1 MPYSI
6 TKTDGTALS
15 TIADGTVDQSTSLKL
30 IGKNY
35 AGYGEIQNENFVYL
49 LENFS
54 NTSSPSK
61 PLAGQLWFDSA
72 NKKLKFFD
80 GDSITGK
87 WRTTG
92 GAEIGATEPTG
103 LSIGDFWFNTTTKQ
117 LYAYSGNGVYTLVG
131 PQAALNQGTTQM
143 ISRSVLDTNGS
154 SHAII
159 EAKTNNITQFILT
172 NDAFTLGSTNLIT
185 GFSGPLRPGV
195 NLIYTEGAD
204 NNNSPING
212 KGIST
217 GEQRYWGTASNSDK
231 LGGVD
236 ASLFVKSTGDQSFAG
251 LVKFRDP
258 GFIVGNSDTLKVSI
272 ENSIDAVIE
281 NVAAQRL
288 IFRTKTSGVTNYPLS
303 IIGTDILPGGSSG
316 SNFKSNGVN
325 NLGASDA
332 KWATVYATTFNGVA
346 TKADTLSVSGTY
358 YTADLSATASTI
370 AVRDNNGDITANHF
384 RGIASQSFY
393 ADLAEKYL
401 ADAEYEVGTVVAVGG
416 EKEVTACHFG
426 DRALGV
432 VSGQPAYMMNSE
444 LVGGTYIAL
453 KGRVPVKVTGPVT
466 KGDRL
471 IAFKNGTARSTN
483 TNELGDDTNLVPAN
497 VFAIALESSDDAGIK
512 LVEAVVL

>member
-6 TKTDGTALS
+6 TKTDGTALT

-49 LENFS
+49 LENFA
-54 NTSSPSK
+54 NTSSPAK

-80 GDSITGK
+80 GDSFSGT
-87 WRTTG
+87 WRTSG
-92 GAEIGATEPTG
+92 GAETGVTQPTG
-103 LSIGDFWFNTTTKQ
+103 LSLGDFWFNTTTKQ
-117 LYAYSGNGVYTLVG
+117 LYAYSGNGEYTLVG

-143 ISRSVLDTNGS
+143 ISRSVLDTNGA

-159 EAKTNNITQFILT
+159 EAKTNSITQFIIT
-172 NDAFTLGSTNLIT
+172 NDSFTLGSTNLIT
-185 GFSGPLRPGV
+185 GFGGPLRPGV

-212 KGIST
+212 KGITT
-217 GEQRYWGTASNSDK
+217 GEQRFWGTASNADK
-231 LGGVD
+231 LGGTD
-236 ASLFVKSTGDQSFAG
+236 ASLFVKSSGDQSFAG
-251 LVKFRDP
+251 LVRFRDP

-272 ENSIDAVIE
+272 ENSIDGVIE

-288 IFRTKTSGVTNYPLS
+288 VFRTKTSGVTNYPLT
-303 IIGTDILPGGSSG
+303 IIGSDVLPGGSSG
-316 SNFKSNGVN
+316 NNFKSNGLN
-325 NLGASDA
+325 NLGATDA

-358 YTADLSATASTI
+358 YTADLTSTASTI

-401 ADAEYEVGTVVAVGG
+401 ADQEYEIGTVVSVGG
-416 EKEVTACHFG
+416 EKEVTASQLG
-426 DRALGV
+426 DRALGA
-432 VSGQPAYMMNSE
+432 VSEKPAVMMNSDLE
-444 LVGGTYIAL
+444 GGTYIAL
-453 KGRVPVKVTGPVT
+453 KGRVPVKITGPVV
-466 KGDRL
+466 KGQRL
-471 IAFKNGTARSTN
+471 IAASNGTAQAVQGN
-483 TNELGDDTNLVPAN
+483 HAD
-497 VFAIALESSDDAGIK
+497 VFAIALESSDDAGVK
-512 LVEAVVL
+512 LVEAVIL